1 MEKSFLSTHHSSI
14 HLPRL
19 APTYYMYTNHLHS
32 STYLVATPIILSTFS
47 LTWVIYFTREV
58 TEVKRDANSIC
69 VHPQPS
75 YNGLPMD
82 GVLMMAFVFHYLW
95 GTLNLKPAFF
105 FAREVGPWIHCP
117 RQSPKLARISRHKNK
132 PHEFAHGKKVL
143 CFPFKNIVEQDLCLP
158 LC

>member
-1 MEKSFLSTHHSSI
+1 MILGNWNWMEKSFLSTHHSSI

-82 GVLMMAFVFHYLW
+82 GVLMMAFVFHYL
-95 GTLNLKPAFF
+95 THTQLETCFF
-105 FAREVGPWIHCP
+105 FSKRSWAMNTLPEAK
-117 RQSPKLARISRHKNK
+117 PKTRSHIKA
-132 PHEFAHGKKVL
+132 
-143 CFPFKNIVEQDLCLP
+143 
-158 LC
+158 